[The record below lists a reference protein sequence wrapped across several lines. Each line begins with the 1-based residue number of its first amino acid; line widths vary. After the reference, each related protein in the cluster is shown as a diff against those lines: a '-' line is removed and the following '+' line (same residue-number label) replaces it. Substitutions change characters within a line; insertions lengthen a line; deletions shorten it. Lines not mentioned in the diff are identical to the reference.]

1 MMKKTFSTP
10 KTKHLDHSMRNSLN
24 LKYGLG
30 ANAAV
35 PYIIARSST
44 FSSQIY
50 RGPIKRPEATVPL
63 DIKTLG
69 NSKITQ
75 IAGHR
80 LDQNDAD
87 VFYEV
92 ARALFTKVHTHEPDV
107 QVALKCRALLSSIGR
122 ASGGK
127 TNLLLRE
134 SLERLVNAKFE
145 IHEKTGQFY
154 TTGLLQSIAYSD
166 VGSSKGHIQI
176 EVDPGL
182 IKLYKG
188 NQWALLK
195 KKERSVLKSPI
206 ARAMYAYYCT
216 HGNNPYHLLPDTL
229 KQFVG
234 RLGMQ
239 DYKWLA
245 LLRTALDELKIA
257 TGWHVCELAA
267 ASDCR
272 AMRGIVIKRMDE
284 KGSHQKNYSEPTLET
299 RSGAYD
305 I

>member
-1 MMKKTFSTP
+1 MK
-10 KTKHLDHSMRNSLN
+10 NSLN

-30 ANAAV
+30 SNTAV
-35 PYIIARSST
+35 PYIIARSGI

-50 RGPIKRPEATVPL
+50 RGPVKRPEATAPL

-69 NSKITQ
+69 NAKIIQ

-80 LDQNDAD
+80 LDQSDAD

-92 ARALFTKVHTHEPDV
+92 VRAFFTRAHTHEPEL
-107 QVALKCRALLSSIGR
+107 QVVLECRDLLSNIGR
-122 ASGGK
+122 AGGGK
-127 TNLLLRE
+127 TNVLLRE
-134 SLERLVNAKFE
+134 SLERLIKAKFE
-145 IHEKTGQFY
+145 IHEKTGQFH
-154 TTGLLQSIAYSD
+154 TIGLLQSVAYSEA
-166 VGSSKGHIQI
+166 GSSKWHAEI

-182 IKLYKG
+182 IELYNG

-206 ARAMYAYYCT
+206 ARALYVYYCT
-216 HGNNPYHLLPDTL
+216 HDNKPYHLLPDTL
-229 KQFVG
+229 KQLVG

-239 DYKWLA
+239 DYKWFA

-257 TGWHVCELAA
+257 TGWQVCELVA
-267 ASDCR
+267 ASDGR
-272 AMRGIVIKRMDE
+272 SRKVIVIKRMDE
-284 KGSHQKNYSEPTLET
+284 KSSNQKNCSESPLET
-299 RSGAYD
+299 RPEDYD

>member
-1 MMKKTFSTP
+1 MEI
-10 KTKHLDHSMRNSLN
+10 SLN

-30 ANAAV
+30 PNTAV
-35 PYIIARSST
+35 PYVIARSGI

-50 RGPIKRPEATVPL
+50 RGPIKRPEATARI
-63 DIKTLG
+63 DIETLG
-69 NSKITQ
+69 GANIFQ

-80 LDQNDAD
+80 LDQGDAD

-92 ARALFTKVHTHEPDV
+92 VRALFTRVHAQEPGI
-107 QVALKCRALLSSIGR
+107 QVVLECRLLLSSIGR

-127 TNLLLRE
+127 TNVLLRE

-154 TTGLLQSIAYSD
+154 TIGLLQSIAYSD
-166 VGSSKGHIQI
+166 AGSSKGRVQI

-182 IKLYKG
+182 IELYKG
-188 NQWALLK
+188 NQWAVLK
-195 KKERSVLKSPI
+195 KKERSVLKSPT
-206 ARAMYAYYCT
+206 ARALYAYYCT

-257 TGWHVCELAA
+257 TGWQVCELAA
-267 ASDCR
+267 ASDGR
-272 AMRGIVIKRMDE
+272 ARRVIVIKRMDE
-284 KGSHQKNYSEPTLET
+284 KSSHQKNYSGPALET
-299 RSGAYD
+299 RPEAYD

>member
-1 MMKKTFSTP
+1 MK
-10 KTKHLDHSMRNSLN
+10 NSLN

-30 ANAAV
+30 ANTAV
-35 PYIIARSST
+35 PYIIARSGI

-50 RGPIKRPEATVPL
+50 RGPIKRPEATAPL

-69 NSKITQ
+69 NAKIIQ

-80 LDQNDAD
+80 LDQGDAD

-92 ARALFTKVHTHEPDV
+92 VRALFTRAHAHEPGL
-107 QVALKCRALLSSIGR
+107 QVVLECRALLSSIGR

-127 TNLLLRE
+127 TNVLLRE

-145 IHEKTGQFY
+145 IYEKTGQFY
-154 TTGLLQSIAYSD
+154 TTGLLQSVAYPEA
-166 VGSSKGHIQI
+166 GSSKAHVQI

-195 KKERSVLKSPI
+195 KKERSVLKSPT
-206 ARAMYAYYCT
+206 ARALYAYYCT
-216 HGNNPYHLLPDTL
+216 HDSNPYHLLPDTL
-229 KQFVG
+229 KQLVG

-245 LLRTALDELKIA
+245 LLRTALNEIKIA
-257 TGWHVCELAA
+257 TGWQVCELAA
-267 ASDCR
+267 GSGGR
-272 AMRGIVIKRMDE
+272 ARRVIVIKRMDE
-284 KGSHQKNYSEPTLET
+284 KNSHQKNYSGPALET
-299 RSGAYD
+299 RPGAYD